1 MTKPQYPLK
10 IVDVDL
16 GKRKIIRTYSRDEQ
30 GREMDLTHGV
40 CHQCGLVTKGLY
52 SSCPRCHTAYQDR
65 VAGLF
70 AFLMRFAHQEKRA
83 LLFDKHDG
91 DEWLFSPDGE
101 FQPNG
106 NIPDDTMYYEER
118 DNGH

>member
-1 MTKPQYPLK
+1 MAKSQYPLK

-16 GKRKIIRTYSRDEQ
+16 KKRKIIRMYSCDEQ

-40 CHQCGLVTKGLY
+40 CHQCGLVAKGLY

-70 AFLMRFAHQEKRA
+70 AFLMRFAYQEKRA
-83 LLFDKHDG
+83 VLFDKHDG
-91 DEWLFSPDGE
+91 EYWLFASDGE
-101 FQPNG
+101 FQPDG
-106 NIPDDTMYYEER
+106 PIPDDVMYYEER
-118 DNGH
+118 ETL